1 MQHPLSEK
9 IQDYIQQR
17 ADARLEKLDKEL
29 KKKREQGL
37 GENECA
43 ELRNKEL
50 ERFIPHVWLSDAA
63 KRASQI
69 KLVTHALKFTHTE
82 AKGSSVY
89 LKSPPLEANQ
99 YLHSAT
105 LLSMPVDVV
114 GNAAALDVA
123 GLLKLKDASNQAIY
137 QLLANN
143 DVSVFKPFS
152 QDDTQLLEW
161 LNGFKEVFSLV
172 SPKSHKYAK
181 QSYFP
186 VGGNYH
192 LLAPLFSSSLM
203 QALHERIMEK
213 RFSEHNKHIRAQK
226 RNGLYCEFPSVD
238 YPDLAL
244 QSFGGTKP
252 QNVSQ
257 LNSAR
262 AGRAQLLPSSPP
274 KWQRQFNLPK
284 SSFSFWLA
292 YSRRASKV
300 LSDMV
305 KFLKRVDDYNNITIR
320 QQRKDFTAQAIDIF
334 LLQSTQIREA
344 KDKAGWSEH
353 TDMLQFEQYWL
364 DPYRQDEDFQ
374 QAKQRGDWLTDLADR
389 YARRLNEQ
397 LRYYGLNVA
406 AVEHQAW
413 LKQVKQS
420 ILDDIRIFNL

>member
-17 ADARLEKLDKEL
+17 ANARIEKLDKEL

-37 GENECA
+37 GEDECA

-89 LKSPPLEANQ
+89 LKSLPSESNN

-105 LLSMPVDVV
+105 LLTSQVDVV

-123 GLLKLKDASNQAIY
+123 GLLKLTDNNQAVY
-137 QLLANN
+137 QLLANH
-143 DVSVFKPFS
+143 DLVAFQPFA
-152 QDDTQLLEW
+152 QDDNQLEQW
-161 LNGFKEVFSLV
+161 GSGFSEVFSLF
-172 SPKSHKYAK
+172 SPSSHKYAK
-181 QSYFP
+181 QAYFP
-186 VGGNYH
+186 VVESYH

-203 QALHERIMEK
+203 QALHERIMEN
-213 RFSEHNKHIRAQK
+213 RFSEHNKHIRSQK
-226 RNGLYCEFPSVD
+226 RNGLYCAFPSVD

-300 LSDMV
+300 LREMV
-305 KFLKRVDDYNNITIR
+305 KFLKRVDDCNNITIR
-320 QQRKDFTAQAIDIF
+320 EQRKDFTEQAIDIF

-344 KDKAGWSEH
+344 KDKAGWSEQ
-353 TDMLQFEQYWL
+353 TDMAKFEQCWL

-374 QAKQRGDWLTDLADR
+374 QEKQSGDWVTGLADR

-406 AVEHQAW
+406 AAEHQTW

-420 ILDDIRIFNL
+420 MVDDIRIFNL